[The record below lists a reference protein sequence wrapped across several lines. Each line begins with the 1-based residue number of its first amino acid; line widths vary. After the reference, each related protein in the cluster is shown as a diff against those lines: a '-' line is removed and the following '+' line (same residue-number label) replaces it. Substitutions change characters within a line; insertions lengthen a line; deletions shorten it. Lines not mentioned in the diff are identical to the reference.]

1 MSDSAAKSPKRPRG
15 LLKSKKAGKA
25 AEDEEGRSSK
35 RLKTDHDAGDA
46 DVSVDSTEKPD
57 VTLEDW
63 EDLKELFENALE
75 ALEGNLQVDPKL
87 FPVQRAAD

>member
-1 MSDSAAKSPKRPRG
+1 MSESASKSPKRPRG

-25 AEDEEGRSSK
+25 AEDDGGRSSK

-46 DVSVDSTEKPD
+46 EASVDSTEKPD

-75 ALEGNLQVDPKL
+75 ALE
-87 FPVQRAAD
+87 

>member
-25 AEDEEGRSSK
+25 TEDDEGRSSK
-35 RLKTDHDAGDA
+35 RLKTDHDDA

-75 ALEGNLQVDPKL
+75 ALEGNSRVDIKL
-87 FPVQRAAD
+87 FRV